1 MGNASIQ
8 TAPYYHVG
16 IKEVP
21 NGAQDYGPS
30 SLYSVPPP
38 SRMAKPRA
46 GRIWSTIARDEARR
60 PPVACSWK
68 H

>member
-1 MGNASIQ
+1 MDNASIQ

-21 NGAQDYGPS
+21 NGTQDYGPS

-38 SRMAKPRA
+38 SRNPKAA
-46 GRIWSTIARDEARR
+46 GRQDMVYDCT
-60 PPVACSWK
+60 
-68 H
+68 